1 MLTQKAIDKFILLLV
16 NRLYISWLCLKIGR
30 ILYQYSSSLKN
41 AIISVGQPF
50 MQYAHNLAK
59 KTGVSDSI
67 KSNHS
72 VLSLSVLTIVGLVDL
87 YQI

>member
-1 MLTQKAIDKFILLLV
+1 
-16 NRLYISWLCLKIGR
+16 
-30 ILYQYSSSLKN
+30 
-41 AIISVGQPF
+41 

-59 KTGVSDSI
+59 KTVVSDGI